1 MKTLLLATHNKGKVA
16 EFREML
22 AGLVDELTSAAEH
35 NLPEPEE
42 DRLTFTDNAALK
54 AQHASALTALP
65 CLADDSGLC
74 VDALNGS
81 PGIYSARWAGPNK
94 DFKAAM
100 RRIHDEL
107 KGNVIGQSARFVAVL
122 ALTDPDTPFKVET
135 FQGVIEGK
143 LVWPPRGD
151 KGFGYDPMF
160 VPNGYDITFGE
171 MEADEKHRISHR
183 AIAVEKFL
191 SYMKAKKAA

>member
-22 AGLVDELTSAAEH
+22 AGIVDDLKSAGDF

-42 DRLTFTDNAALK
+42 TETTFIGNAILK
-54 AQHASALTALP
+54 ARAACEATGLP
-65 CLADDSGLC
+65 CLADDSGLS
-74 VDALNGS
+74 VDALNGD
-81 PGIYSARWAGPNK
+81 PGVYSARWAGESK
-94 DFKAAM
+94 DFAMAMAKVNEGLGDANGKAA
-100 RRIHDEL
+100 H
-107 KGNVIGQSARFVAVL
+107 FTAVL
-122 ALTDPDTPFKVET
+122 ALALPDGRVET
-135 FQGVIEGK
+135 FEGIINGT

-160 VPNGYDITFGE
+160 MPDGYDITFGE
-171 MEADEKHRISHR
+171 MDAAKKHEISHR
-183 AIAVEKFL
+183 AVAVEKFL

>member
-22 AGLVDELTSAAEH
+22 NGLVDDLKSAGDY

-42 DRLTFTDNAALK
+42 TETTFIGNAILK
-54 AQHASALTALP
+54 ARAACETTGLP
-65 CLADDSGLC
+65 CLADDSGLSI
-74 VDALNGS
+74 DALNGD
-81 PGIYSARWAGPNK
+81 PGVYSARWAGEAK
-94 DFKAAM
+94 DFGYAM
-100 RRIHDEL
+100 NLVNEKL
-107 KGNVIGQSARFVAVL
+107 GQTEGKTAHFTSVL
-122 ALTDPDTPFKVET
+122 ALALPDGSVET
-135 FQGVIEGK
+135 FEGIIEGT

-160 VPNGYDITFGE
+160 VANGHAITFGE
-171 MEADEKHRISHR
+171 MDSAAKHAISHR
-183 AIAVEKFL
+183 AIAVTKFL

>member
-22 AGLVDELTSAAEH
+22 AGLVDELTFAGEH

-42 DRLTFTDNAALK
+42 TETTFVGNAILK
-54 AQHASALTALP
+54 ARAAFDATGLP
-65 CLADDSGLC
+65 CLADDSGLS
-74 VDALNGS
+74 VDALNGD
-81 PGIYSARWAGPNK
+81 PGVYSARWAGEAK
-94 DFKAAM
+94 DFAMAMRKVNDGLGDANGKAA
-100 RRIHDEL
+100 H
-107 KGNVIGQSARFVAVL
+107 FTAVL
-122 ALTDPDTPFKVET
+122 ALALPDGSVET
-135 FQGVIEGK
+135 FEGIINGK

>member
-16 EFREML
+16 EFRDML
-22 AGLVDELTSAAEH
+22 VGLVDTLTSAREH

-42 DRLTFTDNAALK
+42 TETTFVGNAVLK
-54 AQHASALTALP
+54 ARAAFDATGLP
-65 CLADDSGLC
+65 CLADDSGLS
-74 VDALNGS
+74 VDDLNGD
-81 PGIYSARWAGPNK
+81 PGVYSARWAGESK
-94 DFKAAM
+94 DFAMAM
-100 RRIHDEL
+100 RKVNDGLGDANGKDAH
-107 KGNVIGQSARFVAVL
+107 FTAVL
-122 ALTDPDTPFKVET
+122 ALALPDGSVET
-135 FQGVIEGK
+135 FEGIINGK

-160 VPNGYDITFGE
+160 VPDGYDITFGE

-183 AIAVEKFL
+183 AIAVAKFL